1 MKKII
6 NFLKNNILLDSII
19 VLLIIIVLNCL
30 FELFN
35 LKLRQNIIYFSII
48 MIIIGTIIG
57 MIQLYKTKGKIVKRI
72 IIGLSTLCIIFGII
86 FWQFIFFIVAFTYTP
101 EHIVYKDGKK
111 YVAQVYSWLD
121 TTVRYYEYKN
131 FFIMGSKQRIVENY
145 YNIGIDVLADKN
157 KERKPDNISY
167 FDEDGK
173 IIRNNNSSENN
184 ISEDIL
190 NTNQSSEKIES
201 YIGNDISYEKTIEL
215 LSKFSNEYKD
225 QLVNSEMNG
234 VANSTGIYIY
244 YSEKSNTD
252 EILKNSIV
260 DSIKSYL
267 TVREN
272 EPEGTYT
279 IKLGNSE
286 KYGKYIYV
294 LRNELKTLRGTFKID
309 THNKTNDNYKTIQ
322 TFEEI
327 LDSTTY
333 KDKIKSKYGV
343 DIKNKIKIWS
353 LTTNNFMMN
362 IECSEIET
370 NKYSEYS
377 NYVFETFKNLVE
389 STYNME
395 LSLVDNFSELNQ

>member
-19 VLLIIIVLNCL
+19 VLLIIIVLNYL

-35 LKLRQNIIYFSII
+35 LKLRQNIIYFSIL

-72 IIGLSTLCIIFGII
+72 IISLSTLCIIFGII

-173 IIRNNNSSENN
+173 IIKNNNSSENN

-190 NTNQSSEKIES
+190 NTNQSSEKIEN
-201 YIGNDISYEKTIEL
+201 YIGNDI
-215 LSKFSNEYKD
+215 
-225 QLVNSEMNG
+225 
-234 VANSTGIYIY
+234 
-244 YSEKSNTD
+244 
-252 EILKNSIV
+252 
-260 DSIKSYL
+260 
-267 TVREN
+267 R
-272 EPEGTYT
+272 
-279 IKLGNSE
+279 
-286 KYGKYIYV
+286 
-294 LRNELKTLRGTFKID
+294 
-309 THNKTNDNYKTIQ
+309 
-322 TFEEI
+322 
-327 LDSTTY
+327 
-333 KDKIKSKYGV
+333 
-343 DIKNKIKIWS
+343 
-353 LTTNNFMMN
+353 
-362 IECSEIET
+362 
-370 NKYSEYS
+370 
-377 NYVFETFKNLVE
+377 
-389 STYNME
+389 
-395 LSLVDNFSELNQ
+395 

>member
-1 MKKII
+1 
-6 NFLKNNILLDSII
+6 
-19 VLLIIIVLNCL
+19 
-30 FELFN
+30 
-35 LKLRQNIIYFSII
+35 
-48 MIIIGTIIG
+48 

-72 IIGLSTLCIIFGII
+72 IIGLSTLCIILGII

-167 FDEDGK
+167 FDEDGN
-173 IIRNNNSSENN
+173 IIRNNNILENN
-184 ISEDIL
+184 ISADIL

-201 YIGNDISYEKTIEL
+201 YIGNNISYEKTIEL

-279 IKLGNSE
+279 IKSGNSE

-309 THNKTNDNYKTIQ
+309 TDNKTNDNYKTIQ

-327 LDSTTY
+327 LNSTTY